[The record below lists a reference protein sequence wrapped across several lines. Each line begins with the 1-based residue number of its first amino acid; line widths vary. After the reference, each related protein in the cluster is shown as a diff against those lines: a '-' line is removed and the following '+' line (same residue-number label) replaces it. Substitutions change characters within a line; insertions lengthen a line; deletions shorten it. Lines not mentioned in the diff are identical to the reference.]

1 MTFNLVKDY
10 VFPGFFLHLPLNS
23 ILCLL
28 LLCTWFI
35 ETLFKWTFFASN
47 LHWWK
52 IPSKKKFSL
61 WMDFIYLLWI
71 ALGLFLFFE
80 LQTDYFILS
89 PATLQE
95 QLLFDN
101 YWLGAFK
108 RSLSELSSL
117 FALVPESW
125 SSTWYDWLNNQKT
138 PNSFL
143 KNWNKKGWRC
153 WCKNHVHY
161 HLVYFQA
168 GVRAMFWEIREEKRL
183 RDFPSSKT
191 SKGKLRGPMIYYELR
206 GRFPSSVFAE
216 DGFCCHSMLG
226 PVARVVRLLLSR
238 EESSLIFAAS
248 LCVLPSSCTCRSYH
262 TLWDLVEPAWLWES
276 WDTK

>member
-1 MTFNLVKDY
+1 MHMIHWNAFQMDIFRVQFALMENSFEEEIFSVNGFHLFALDCPRS
-10 VFPGFFLHLPLNS
+10 VFVF
-23 ILCLL
+23 
-28 LLCTWFI
+28 
-35 ETLFKWTFFASN
+35 
-47 LHWWK
+47 
-52 IPSKKKFSL
+52 
-61 WMDFIYLLWI
+61 WI
-71 ALGLFLFFE
+71 ANRLFHSLTCNSWV
-80 LQTDYFILS
+80 L
-89 PATLQE
+89 LQE

-183 RDFPSSKT
+183 RDFPSSKI
-191 SKGKLRGPMIYYELR
+191 SKGKLRGPMSSDMSWYHSPR
-206 GRFPSSVFAE
+206 SGRFPSSVLVFSQ
-216 DGFCCHSMLG
+216 DTSSIL
-226 PVARVVRLLLSR
+226 
-238 EESSLIFAAS
+238 SSLNTFDSKEKVFYWKSATCFIH
-248 LCVLPSSCTCRSYH
+248 LHLPNV
-262 TLWDLVEPAWLWES
+262 TLW
-276 WDTK
+276 